1 MTRKKLPKSTAIALI
16 VGGDLVLLALGW
28 FMLVSPQ
35 RATARSNATAVQAT
49 EVQIEQARA
58 PVVQPSA
65 VTQPKQPEIRTA
77 YLYKLSKAMPTTTDM
92 PNLLLE
98 LTQVVRSAGVQLL
111 QISPT
116 PTDPTTGATSITLS
130 VSGDFYSVTDLL
142 YRLRSLVAVHNGVA
156 RCVGPAVLD
165 HLRQPDA
172 VGYRADAQLERRAQ
186 RLHLRRCRG
195 CGSRR
200 CDARPCGHKRLHR
213 RAQPLQR
220 RQLRRLTPPSGISRQ
235 ERRRRGT

>member
-16 VGGDLVLLALGW
+16 VGGDLVLLLLGW

-116 PTDPTTGATSITLS
+116 PTDPLTGATSITLS

-142 YRLRSLVAVHNGVA
+142 YRLRSLVAVHNGV
-156 RCVGPAVLD
+156 LD
-165 HLRQPDA
+165 
-172 VGYRADAQLERRAQ
+172 VSG
-186 RLHLRRCRG
+186 RLF
-195 CGSRR
+195 SITSVS
-200 CDARPCGHKRLHR
+200 
-213 RAQPLQR
+213 
-220 RQLRRLTPPSGISRQ
+220 LTPSGTGRTLNGSVVLSAYTFGAAAAAAAAAATPVPADTSGSTT
-235 ERRRRGT
+235 GTTTTTTPAASADTAIGH

>member
-16 VGGDLVLLALGW
+16 VGGDLVLLLLGW

-142 YRLRSLVAVHNGVA
+142 YRLRSLVAVHNGV
-156 RCVGPAVLD
+156 LD
-165 HLRQPDA
+165 
-172 VGYRADAQLERRAQ
+172 VSG
-186 RLHLRRCRG
+186 RLF
-195 CGSRR
+195 SITSVS
-200 CDARPCGHKRLHR
+200 
-213 RAQPLQR
+213 
-220 RQLRRLTPPSGISRQ
+220 LTPSGTGRALNGSVVLSAYTFGAAAAAAAAAAAPTPADTSGSTT
-235 ERRRRGT
+235 GTTTTTTPAASADTAIGH

>member
-1 MTRKKLPKSTAIALI
+1 MRRKKLPKSTAIALI
-16 VGGDLVLLALGW
+16 VGGDLVLLLLGW

-35 RATARSNATAVQAT
+35 RATARSNATAVQAA

-58 PVVQPSA
+58 PVVQPGA

-116 PTDPTTGATSITLS
+116 PTDPLTGATSITLS

-142 YRLRSLVAVHNGVA
+142 YRLRSLVAVHNGV
-156 RCVGPAVLD
+156 LD
-165 HLRQPDA
+165 
-172 VGYRADAQLERRAQ
+172 VSG
-186 RLHLRRCRG
+186 RLF
-195 CGSRR
+195 SITSVS
-200 CDARPCGHKRLHR
+200 
-213 RAQPLQR
+213 
-220 RQLRRLTPPSGISRQ
+220 LTPSGTGRTLNGSVVLSAYTFGAAAAAAAAAATPVPADTSGSTT
-235 ERRRRGT
+235 GTTTTTTPAASADTAIGH

>member
-16 VGGDLVLLALGW
+16 VGGDLVLLLLGW

-35 RATARSNATAVQAT
+35 RATARSTATAVQAA

-58 PVVQPSA
+58 PVVAPSA

-98 LTQVVRSAGVQLL
+98 LTQVVRSTGVQLL

-116 PTDPTTGATSITLS
+116 PTDPTTGATAITLS
-130 VSGDFYSVTDLL
+130 GTGRTLNSSVVLNAYTFGAAAAAAAAAATP
-142 YRLRSLVAVHNGVA
+142 V
-156 RCVGPAVLD
+156 PAD
-165 HLRQPDA
+165 
-172 VGYRADAQLERRAQ
+172 
-186 RLHLRRCRG
+186 
-195 CGSRR
+195 
-200 CDARPCGHKRLHR
+200 
-213 RAQPLQR
+213 
-220 RQLRRLTPPSGISRQ
+220 PSGSTT
-235 ERRRRGT
+235 GTTTTTTPAASADTAIGH